1 MGHTQSGADAH
12 DGSPRKESRPA
23 TTTYARGASA
33 GQAGIALERVERAV
47 GAAEVAQIIVR
58 RQVVDALTEA
68 GMTVR
73 QIADVTGLSKSSVG
87 RSSRGGEV
95 GFALHP
101 STADTIRALIVE
113 AWESPAG

>member
-1 MGHTQSGADAH
+1 MGQSHSDADGP
-12 DGSPRKESRPA
+12 DRPPWIERWPA
-23 TTTYARGASA
+23 TTTYARGSSTA
-33 GQAGIALERVERAV
+33 QAGIALERVERAV
-47 GAAEVAQIIVR
+47 GAAEVARIIVR

-73 QIADVTGLSKSSVG
+73 QIADATGLSKSSVG
-87 RSSRGGEV
+87 RSSRGGDA

-101 STADTIRALIVE
+101 STADAIRALIVE